1 MSIPTYIIAAKQL
14 QREISSKDDDY
25 IKELVKKHR
34 QERKGTMLGLL
45 NNQHP
50 LNFTKILDNL

>member
-14 QREISSKDDDY
+14 QRENSSEDDDY
-25 IKELVKKHR
+25 IKEFSKKG